1 MRPVELSLHINFLP
15 FYINCY
21 IDVTILQYFIKWFVD
36 KICSIKTCSNMYLVY
51 DYEMANLI
59 NMLDHVVSNKLYSHK
74 YIETLRAVEPD
85 QF

>member
-15 FYINCY
+15 FYTNCY
-21 IDVTILQYFIKWFVD
+21 IDVLQYFIKWFVD
-36 KICSIKTCSNMYLVY
+36 KTCSTKTCSNMYLVC
-51 DYEMANLI
+51 DYEMTNLI
-59 NMLDHVVSNKLYSHK
+59 NMLDHLVTSKLYSHK

>member
-15 FYINCY
+15 FYTNYY
-21 IDVTILQYFIKWFVD
+21 IDVLQYFIKWFVD
-36 KICSIKTCSNMYLVY
+36 KTSSTKACSNMYLVC
-51 DYEMANLI
+51 DYEMTNLI
-59 NMLDHVVSNKLYSHK
+59 NMLDHLVTSKLYSHK